1 MKKKK
6 HIILILSGILFL
18 LGVLLILV
26 GMILGVD
33 YDELTIS
40 SHSVTT
46 QTVSHTIETTAS
58 DDPSTVHK
66 LDFDLFAGNIIIKSG
81 DDFSVSGG
89 KLSKNVIEDGVWKV
103 KTSKHKK
110 LSELIR
116 HTFTSSDTHTGTITI
131 TIPDSA
137 ALTEVHLEL
146 SAGNVKINTLK
157 ADTIKLGV
165 SAASTKADTI
175 QAKNVSLDVA
185 AGSMTIDQF
194 TINDKAS
201 IDCSAGDI
209 KLGSKDNAAKN
220 VCNNLK
226 ADCSAG
232 SLDLYGKLTGSS
244 DLQVHMGDI
253 TLGLAG
259 AKNNYNFN
267 SASATMGDIRYKNE
281 GTTTDTT
288 VYGDVSLDC
297 TMGNIKVTF
306 YS

>member
-18 LGVLLILV
+18 LGTLLILA

-40 SHSVTT
+40 SNFVTT
-46 QTVSHTIETTAS
+46 KTVSHTIETTAS
-58 DDPSTVHK
+58 NDPSTVHK
-66 LDFDLFAGNIIIKSG
+66 LDLDLFAGNIIIKNG
-81 DDFSVSGG
+81 DDFSISGG

-110 LSELIR
+110 LSRLIR
-116 HTFTSSDTHTGTITI
+116 HTFTSSDTHNKTITI

-137 ALTEVHLEL
+137 ALTEIHLEL

-157 ADTIKLGV
+157 ADTIKMDV

-194 TINDKAS
+194 TINDKVS

-209 KLGSKDNAAKN
+209 KLGSKNYAAKN

-259 AKNNYNFN
+259 AKSNYNFN
-267 SASATMGDIRYKNE
+267 SASATMGDIRYKNV
-281 GTTTDTT
+281 GAATDTT

>member
-1 MKKKK
+1 M
-6 HIILILSGILFL
+6 
-18 LGVLLILV
+18 
-26 GMILGVD
+26 D
-33 YDELTIS
+33 
-40 SHSVTT
+40 
-46 QTVSHTIETTAS
+46 
-58 DDPSTVHK
+58 
-66 LDFDLFAGNIIIKSG
+66 
-81 DDFSVSGG
+81 
-89 KLSKNVIEDGVWKV
+89 
-103 KTSKHKK
+103 
-110 LSELIR
+110 
-116 HTFTSSDTHTGTITI
+116 
-131 TIPDSA
+131 
-137 ALTEVHLEL
+137 
-146 SAGNVKINTLK
+146 
-157 ADTIKLGV
+157 V

-194 TINDKAS
+194 TINDKVS

-209 KLGSKDNAAKN
+209 KLGSKNNAAKN

-259 AKNNYNFN
+259 AKSNYNFN
-267 SASATMGDIRYKNE
+267 SASATMGDIRYKNV
-281 GTTTDTT
+281 GTATDTT

>member
-1 MKKKK
+1 M
-6 HIILILSGILFL
+6 
-18 LGVLLILV
+18 
-26 GMILGVD
+26 
-33 YDELTIS
+33 
-40 SHSVTT
+40 
-46 QTVSHTIETTAS
+46 
-58 DDPSTVHK
+58 
-66 LDFDLFAGNIIIKSG
+66 
-81 DDFSVSGG
+81 
-89 KLSKNVIEDGVWKV
+89 
-103 KTSKHKK
+103 
-110 LSELIR
+110 
-116 HTFTSSDTHTGTITI
+116 
-131 TIPDSA
+131 
-137 ALTEVHLEL
+137 TEVHLEL

-157 ADTIKLGV
+157 ADTIKMGV

-175 QAKNVSLDVA
+175 LAKNVSLDVA

-226 ADCSAG
+226 TDCSAG
-232 SLDLYGKLTGSS
+232 SLDIYGKLTGSS

-259 AKNNYNFN
+259 AKSNYNFN

-281 GTTTDTT
+281 GTATDTT
-288 VYGDVSLDC
+288 IYGDVSLDC

-306 YS
+306 HS

>member
-81 DDFSVSGG
+81 DDFSISGG
-89 KLSKNVIEDGVWKV
+89 KLSKNIIEDGVWKV

-116 HTFTSSDTHTGTITI
+116 HTFTSSDTHNGTITI

-137 ALTEVHLEL
+137 ALT
-146 SAGNVKINTLK
+146 
-157 ADTIKLGV
+157 
-165 SAASTKADTI
+165 
-175 QAKNVSLDVA
+175 
-185 AGSMTIDQF
+185 
-194 TINDKAS
+194 
-201 IDCSAGDI
+201 
-209 KLGSKDNAAKN
+209 
-220 VCNNLK
+220 
-226 ADCSAG
+226 
-232 SLDLYGKLTGSS
+232 
-244 DLQVHMGDI
+244 
-253 TLGLAG
+253 
-259 AKNNYNFN
+259 
-267 SASATMGDIRYKNE
+267 
-281 GTTTDTT
+281 
-288 VYGDVSLDC
+288 
-297 TMGNIKVTF
+297 
-306 YS
+306 